1 MNNIDLKIKENILD
15 KINFD
20 NDFNC
25 SEIKKTDMYKKID
38 EIYRE
43 EFLKKIE
50 LKISNIFKNISEHK
64 DIWNMDNE
72 ESINNINSSED
83 YIYNEL
89 LNLRTIKGYNKKI
102 IKEYKTYKNINNLEV
117 SKFLSD
123 KDSLNSL
130 LKIKILDYDLFYKNN
145 SGGLSFSLTAI
156 ESKDYIITFDF
167 NVESSS
173 NVDFNFFDKKTK
185 KSMSYLKSFFG
196 ESFVSNINNKE
207 LTLFIG
213 SKNKK
218 SLLLEKEKVSNMT
231 LKWKKHSL
239 SKEELNTT
247 LYETP
252 NEKIIVSTTFI
263 SIFERQMYNHLSK
276 NSNKNEKNSREK
288 DIEMA
293 LNGAGSYLSEGVLI
307 LTEEIENQDQMISNI
322 LENIE
327 LMYAL

>member
-20 NDFNC
+20 NGFND

-43 EFLKKIE
+43 EFVKKIG

-72 ESINNINSSED
+72 ESINNINYSED

-89 LNLRTIKGYNKKI
+89 LNLKTIKGYNKKI
-102 IKEYKTYKNINNLEV
+102 VKEYKTYKNINTLEV
-117 SKFLSD
+117 SKFLSN
-123 KDSLNSL
+123 KNSLNSL
-130 LKIKILDYDLFYKNN
+130 LKIKILDYDLFYKKND
-145 SGGLSFSLTAI
+145 GGLSFSLTAI
-156 ESKDYIITFDF
+156 ESKDYIMTFNF
-167 NVESSS
+167 NIESSS
-173 NVDFNFFDKKTK
+173 NIDFNFFDKNTK
-185 KSMSYLKSFFG
+185 KSISYLKSFFG
-196 ESFVSNINNKE
+196 ESFVSNVNNKE
-207 LTLFIG
+207 LILFIG

-231 LKWKKHSL
+231 VKWKKHLL

-327 LMYAL
+327 LTYAL

>member
-1 MNNIDLKIKENILD
+1 MNNIDLKIKKNILD

-20 NDFNC
+20 NDFNV

-38 EIYRE
+38 KIYRE
-43 EFLKKIE
+43 EFVKKIE
-50 LKISNIFKNISEHK
+50 LKISNILKNIVEHK

-72 ESINNINSSED
+72 ESINNIKLSED
-83 YIYNEL
+83 YFYNEL
-89 LNLRTIKGYNKKI
+89 INLKVIKGYNNKI
-102 IKEYKTYKNINNLEV
+102 VKEYTEYKNINNLEI

-130 LKIKILDYDLFYKNN
+130 LKIKIFDYDLFYKKNN
-145 SGGLSFSLTAI
+145 GGLSFSLVAI

-167 NVESSS
+167 SVENSNNVE
-173 NVDFNFFDKKTK
+173 FNFFDKNTR
-185 KSMSYLKSFFG
+185 KSISYLKSFFG
-196 ESFVSNINNKE
+196 ESITSNVNNKE

-213 SKNKK
+213 SKTKK

-231 LKWKKHSL
+231 VKWKKHLL

-307 LTEEIENQDQMISNI
+307 LTEEIENQDQMIGNI